1 LSGIAEPLP
10 GPNGTAPSYLRRVTY
25 GDFGQW
31 TGDIICGLPKII
43 ERTSVEQ
50 LLNAAVRLSG
60 LARQELCGK
69 SKNRR
74 TVAVRDAVIILGRER
89 GLSNRELAEALG
101 VDGSS
106 VTKRVDAA
114 RLRGLESAELKQIR
128 KGLSVTAKTRKRR

>member
-1 LSGIAEPLP
+1 MS
-10 GPNGTAPSYLRRVTY
+10 
-25 GDFGQW
+25 
-31 TGDIICGLPKII
+31 
-43 ERTSVEQ
+43 
-50 LLNAAVRLSG
+50 
-60 LARQELCGK
+60 RQELCGK

-114 RLRGLESAELKQIR
+114 RLRGLESAELEQIR
-128 KGLSVTAKTRKRR
+128 KGLSVTAKARKRR